1 MVARSSLAFPLRPSL
16 LVVALAVASCGEEP
30 APSTPVPEAPAA
42 STPAS
47 AESEPASTPAS
58 AGRRGAA
65 AATTTGEEPYD
76 SAELGALHGTIR
88 FEGKVPERFALGAA
102 ASNECKHH
110 PEVDQRSNVVLV
122 EDGMLA
128 NVFVTLDSGYDRAK
142 VPPAPSE
149 SVTLEQKGCM
159 YVPRVLALRA
169 GQTLRVSNDDPTT
182 HNVHTLAKRNG
193 ELNRNMGKGQPA
205 LEFTFDKPER
215 PVPFKCDIHPWMGA
229 AVFVEEHPWFAVS
242 DAQGRFRIRD
252 VPPGSYEVEAIHET
266 LGKVSGKVTVK
277 AGSSTGIALTLLP
290 KK

>member
-1 MVARSSLAFPLRPSL
+1 MVARSSLAFPLRWSL
-16 LVVALAVASCGEEP
+16 FLVALAAAGCGEEP
-30 APSTPVPEAPAA
+30 APSAPAPEAPAA
-42 STPAS
+42 SEA
-47 AESEPASTPAS
+47 SEPASAPAPS
-58 AGRRGAA
+58 SGGRRGAA
-65 AATTTGEEPYD
+65 AATTTGEEPYE
-76 SAELGALHGTIR
+76 SLELGALHGTIR
-88 FEGKVPERFALGAA
+88 FEGKAPERFPLGAA

-110 PEVDQRSNVVLV
+110 PEVDQLSNVVLV

-142 VPPAPSE
+142 VPPAPAE

-182 HNVHTLAKRNG
+182 HNVHTRAKRNA
-193 ELNRNMGKGQPA
+193 ELNRNMGAGQAA

-215 PVPFKCDIHPWMGA
+215 PVPFQCDIHPWMGA

-242 DAQGRFRIRD
+242 DAAGRFRIRD
-252 VPPGSYEVEAIHET
+252 VPPGNYEVEAIHET

-277 AGSSTGIALTLLP
+277 AGSSTGITLTLQ